1 MILYFSSTGNC
12 KYAAE
17 QIAAKTADRAV
28 SLSAAYQSGD
38 FHILPEPGEALGF
51 VLPTYFGVLPSIVVD
66 FLEQAEIRL
75 DSSNYV
81 YTVDT
86 YGFHYGNV
94 AAELAKILRR
104 KTGREQDAD
113 FLLQSVDNW
122 VPNFDLTDQEY
133 VQSALDKAD
142 ELLGSVIADILEKK
156 RVRVKGE
163 WPAPMLLMMKKAY
176 KGASCTKNFTVSD
189 KCVGCGKCAAQCPL
203 KAITMT
209 DGHPIW
215 NRTSCALCLGCLHI
229 CPENAIAYTKATI
242 GHGQYYN
249 PKTTR

>member
-17 QIAAKTADRAV
+17 QIAAKTADHAM
-28 SLSAAYQSGD
+28 SLGAAYQSGD
-38 FHILPEPGEALGF
+38 FKILPKPGEALGF
-51 VLPTYFGVLPSIVVD
+51 VFPTYFGVLPSIVVD
-66 FLEQAEIRL
+66 FLEQAELRL

-81 YTVDT
+81 YIVDT

-94 AAELAKILRR
+94 AAELAKILLR

-122 VPNFDLTDQEY
+122 VPNFDLTDQDY
-133 VQSALDKAD
+133 VNNALDKAD
-142 ELLGSVIADILEKK
+142 ELLDGIIADISEKK
-156 RVRVKGE
+156 HIRIKGE
-163 WPAPMLLMMKKAY
+163 WPALMLVMMKKVY
-176 KGASCTKNFTVSD
+176 KGASHTKNFTVSD
-189 KCVGCGKCAAQCPL
+189 GCVGCGKCAVQCPL
-203 KAITMT
+203 KAITMM
-209 DGHPIW
+209 DRHPVW
-215 NRTSCALCLGCLHI
+215 NRANCALCLGCLHI

>member
-17 QIAAKTADRAV
+17 QIAARTGDQVMSITDAW
-28 SLSAAYQSGD
+28 QSEN
-38 FHILPEPGEALGF
+38 FSIRPEKGESLGF
-51 VLPTYFGVLPSIVVD
+51 VLPTYFGVLPTIVAE
-66 FLEQAEIRL
+66 FLDKAELRL
-75 DSSNYV
+75 TDSNYV

-104 KTGREQDAD
+104 KTGQEQDAD

-122 VPNFDLTDQEY
+122 VPNFDLTDETY
-133 VQSALDKAD
+133 VQSALDKA
-142 ELLGSVIADILEKK
+142 EEQLGGIIADISQKK

-176 KGASCTKNFTVSD
+176 KGPARRRIS
-189 KCVGCGKCAAQCPL
+189 L
-203 KAITMT
+203 
-209 DGHPIW
+209 
-215 NRTSCALCLGCLHI
+215 
-229 CPENAIAYTKATI
+229 
-242 GHGQYYN
+242 
-249 PKTTR
+249 

>member
-17 QIAAKTADRAV
+17 QIAAKTADRTV

-38 FHILPEPGEALGF
+38 FSILPEPGESLGL

-66 FLEQAEIRL
+66 FLQQAEIRL
-75 DSSNYV
+75 DSGNYV

-94 AAELAKILRR
+94 AAELAKILRK

-142 ELLGSVIADILEKK
+142 ELLGGVIADILEKK

-163 WPAPMLLMMKKAY
+163 WSAPILLMMKKAY
-176 KGASCTKNFTVSD
+176 KGASRTKNFTVSD
-189 KCVGCGKCAAQCPL
+189 KCVGCGKCAA
-203 KAITMT
+203 
-209 DGHPIW
+209 
-215 NRTSCALCLGCLHI
+215 
-229 CPENAIAYTKATI
+229 
-242 GHGQYYN
+242 
-249 PKTTR
+249 